1 MTDKRA
7 YHHGDLRREVLL
19 AAAQMIAEGGP
30 SQLSLREVA
39 RRAGVSH
46 AAPAY
51 HFGDKP
57 GLLTALAAQGYDLL
71 ADSLA
76 TGTGSGADELK
87 EMGVRY
93 VEFAAEHPAHFEVM
107 FRPDLYRAD
116 DPDLLAARTRARERL
131 DAGVG
136 TLPARLR
143 GEDTRTAALAAW
155 LLAHGFATLWR
166 SGSLAPVVGDQDP
179 EDVFRATAALLFAE
193 SAPARRRR

>member
-7 YHHGDLRREVLL
+7 YHHGDLRREVLV

-57 GLLTALAAQGYDLL
+57 GLLTALAAQGYDML

-76 TGTGSGADELK
+76 ASTGSGAGELK

-116 DPDLLAARTRARERL
+116 DPDLMAARTRARERL

-136 TLPARLR
+136 TLPARRR
-143 GEDTRTAALAAW
+143 GDDTRRAGLAAW

-166 SGSLAPVVGDQDP
+166 SGSLAPVVGDQAP

-193 SAPARRRR
+193 PGPVRRRR

>member
-1 MTDKRA
+1 MADKSA
-7 YHHGDLRREVLL
+7 YHHGDLRRAVLV
-19 AAAQMIAEGGP
+19 AAAQMIAEGGA
-30 SQLSLREVA
+30 SQLNLREVA

-57 GLLTALAAQGYDLL
+57 GLLTALATQGYEML
-71 ADSLA
+71 ADSL
-76 TGTGSGADELK
+76 GTGPGQDELK

-107 FRPDLYRAD
+107 FRPDLYRAG
-116 DPDLLAARTRARERL
+116 DPDLVAARTRAREHL
-131 DAGVG
+131 HAGVG
-136 TLPARLR
+136 MVPARRR
-143 GEDTRTAALAAW
+143 GDDTRTAGLAAW

-193 SAPARRRR
+193 PGPSRRHG

>member
-1 MTDKRA
+1 MADKRA
-7 YHHGDLRREVLL
+7 YHHGDLRRAVLE

-51 HFGDKP
+51 HFGDKT
-57 GLLTALAAQGYDLL
+57 GLLTALATQGYEML

-76 TGTGSGADELK
+76 DSTGSEADELR

-116 DPDLLAARTRARERL
+116 DPDLAAARTRARDRL
-131 DAGVG
+131 NAGVG
-136 TLPARLR
+136 TVPARRR
-143 GEDTRTAALAAW
+143 GDDTRTAALAAW

-166 SGSLAPVVGDQDP
+166 SGSLAPVVGDRDP

-193 SAPARRRR
+193 PAPSRRRR

>member
-7 YHHGDLRREVLL
+7 YHHGDLRREVLV

-57 GLLTALAAQGYDLL
+57 GLLTALAVQGYDML

-76 TGTGSGADELK
+76 TSTGPDAGELK

-116 DPDLLAARTRARERL
+116 DPDLLVARTRARERL

-136 TLPARLR
+136 TLPAGRR
-143 GEDTRTAALAAW
+143 GDDTRTAGLAAW

-166 SGSLAPVVGDQDP
+166 SGSLAPVVGDQAP
-179 EDVFRATAALLFAE
+179 EDVFRATAAMLFAE
-193 SAPARRRR
+193 PGPVRRRR

>member
-1 MTDKRA
+1 MADKRA
-7 YHHGDLRREVLL
+7 YHHGDLRRAVLV

-30 SQLSLREVA
+30 SQLNLREVA

-57 GLLTALAAQGYDLL
+57 GLLTALATQGYEML

-76 TGTGSGADELK
+76 AAPASDSELK

-93 VEFAAEHPAHFEVM
+93 VEFAVEHPAHFEVM
-107 FRPDLYRAD
+107 FRPDLYRPD
-116 DPDLLAARTRARERL
+116 DPDLVAARTRAREQL
-131 DAGVG
+131 HAGVG
-136 TLPARLR
+136 TVPTRRR
-143 GEDTRTAALAAW
+143 GDDTRTAGLAAW

-193 SAPARRRR
+193 PGPSRRHH